1 MEPPFTARAAGPSG
15 PRGASA
21 LDPLTLASDRAAG
34 DQQADP
40 ATATLQADPAT
51 ATRQA
56 DPATATRQ
64 ADALKEHRTGSL
76 RLGTLRSYLLVLV
89 LVALGGLA
97 LFWSSQ
103 RFEQF
108 ESTAARKLQGSEQR
122 ILQLEAQNRVLHD
135 ELREIGARASVLE
148 AKLNES
154 LGQQAQLEQL
164 YKAMAVESAETLLHE
179 LERGVLLALQQLQF
193 GGAGA
198 SIAALNEFEN
208 RLGRLREPSLAAVQR
223 ALQRDLE
230 RLRAD
235 TLHDP
240 VQVAQKLDSLLAQ
253 LDGLRLLSEDR
264 QASDLGQGPRAD
276 GAPAG
281 PALEGAGPGKPDGA
295 SGTNSR
301 RAERG
306 VSEVGMFTA
315 ERVSSLLGDLART
328 AQQLGAGALAAVRD
342 LFRVTRV
349 DKPEAL
355 LMAPEQAYF
364 LREQLRMHLMS
375 AKLAAMWRNDTLF
388 KTDTSR
394 SIELLTR
401 FFDPQQ
407 RLVRTQIETLRQ
419 LQSMKLS
426 LDQQALAESL
436 AAIRNARNLREARM
450 GR

>member
-1 MEPPFTARAAGPSG
+1 MEQPLTAPAGGPSG

-21 LDPLTLASDRAAG
+21 SDPLTLA
-34 DQQADP
+34 ADP
-40 ATATLQADPAT
+40 QTPASNRATGAGQAGPSSEHKAGSV
-51 ATRQA
+51 R
-56 DPATATRQ
+56 PG
-64 ADALKEHRTGSL
+64 ALRN
-76 RLGTLRSYLLVLV
+76 YLLILG
-89 LVALGGLA
+89 LVALGAVA

-122 ILQLEAQNRVLHD
+122 MLQLEAQNRVLHD

-198 SIAALNEFEN
+198 SIAALTEFEI

-230 RLRAD
+230 RLRSD

-240 VQVAQKLDSLLAQ
+240 VQVAQKLDGLLLQ

-264 QASDLGQGPRAD
+264 QASDPGQGTGTD
-276 GAPAG
+276 GAPAS
-281 PALEGAGPGKPDGA
+281 PPERSPAGPPAGPPARPGPQGSGPGVPGGA
-295 SGTNSR
+295 ADANVRTEAQG
-301 RAERG
+301 A
-306 VSEVGMFTA
+306 SEVGLFTA
-315 ERVSSLLGDLART
+315 ERVSILFGDLART
-328 AQQLGAGALAAVRD
+328 AQQLGAGVLAAVRD

-364 LREQLRMHLMS
+364 LREQLRLHLMG
-375 AKLAAMWRNDTLF
+375 ARLAAMWRNDALF

-407 RLVRTQIETLRQ
+407 RLVRAQIETLRQ
-419 LQSMKLS
+419 LQSMRLS

>member
-1 MEPPFTARAAGPSG
+1 MEQPLTAPAGGPSG

-21 LDPLTLASDRAAG
+21 SDPLTLA
-34 DQQADP
+34 ADP
-40 ATATLQADPAT
+40 ETPASNRATGAGQAGPSSEHKAGSV
-51 ATRQA
+51 R
-56 DPATATRQ
+56 PG
-64 ADALKEHRTGSL
+64 ALRN
-76 RLGTLRSYLLVLV
+76 YLLILG
-89 LVALGGLA
+89 LVALGAVA

-122 ILQLEAQNRVLHD
+122 MLQLEAQNRVLHD

-198 SIAALNEFEN
+198 SIAALTEFEI

-230 RLRAD
+230 RLRSD

-240 VQVAQKLDSLLAQ
+240 VQVAQKLDGLLLQ

-264 QASDLGQGPRAD
+264 QASDPGQGTGTD
-276 GAPAG
+276 GAPASP
-281 PALEGAGPGKPDGA
+281 PARPAPQGSGPGVPGGA
-295 SGTNSR
+295 ADANVPTEAQG
-301 RAERG
+301 A
-306 VSEVGMFTA
+306 SEVGLFTA
-315 ERVSSLLGDLART
+315 ERVSILFGDLART
-328 AQQLGAGALAAVRD
+328 AQQLGAGVLAAVRD

-364 LREQLRMHLMS
+364 LREQLRLHLMG
-375 AKLAAMWRNDTLF
+375 ARLAAMWRNDALF

-407 RLVRTQIETLRQ
+407 RLVRAQIETLRQ
-419 LQSMKLS
+419 LQSMRLS

>member
-1 MEPPFTARAAGPSG
+1 VRP
-15 PRGASA
+15 GA
-21 LDPLTLASDRAAG
+21 
-34 DQQADP
+34 
-40 ATATLQADPAT
+40 
-51 ATRQA
+51 
-56 DPATATRQ
+56 
-64 ADALKEHRTGSL
+64 L
-76 RLGTLRSYLLVLV
+76 RNYLLILG
-89 LVALGGLA
+89 LVALGAVA

-122 ILQLEAQNRVLHD
+122 MLQLEAQNRVLHD

-198 SIAALNEFEN
+198 SIAALTEFEI

-230 RLRAD
+230 RLRSD

-240 VQVAQKLDSLLAQ
+240 VQVAQKLDGLLLQ

-264 QASDLGQGPRAD
+264 QASDPGQGTGTD
-276 GAPAG
+276 GAPASP
-281 PALEGAGPGKPDGA
+281 PARSPASRPARPAPQGSGPGVPGGA
-295 SGTNSR
+295 ADANVPTEAQG
-301 RAERG
+301 A
-306 VSEVGMFTA
+306 SEVGLFTA
-315 ERVSSLLGDLART
+315 ERVSILFGDLART
-328 AQQLGAGALAAVRD
+328 AQQLGAGVLAAVRD

-364 LREQLRMHLMS
+364 LREQLRLHLMG
-375 AKLAAMWRNDTLF
+375 ARLAAMWRNDALF

-407 RLVRTQIETLRQ
+407 RLVRAQIETLRQ
-419 LQSMKLS
+419 LQSMRLS

>member
-1 MEPPFTARAAGPSG
+1 V
-15 PRGASA
+15 SA
-21 LDPLTLASDRAAG
+21 PDPLTLASDRANG
-34 DQQADP
+34 D
-40 ATATLQADPAT
+40 
-51 ATRQA
+51 RQA
-56 DPATATRQ
+56 DPATAARQPDSASAAQQADPASAARQPYTTRQPDPATAARQ
-64 ADALKEHRTGSL
+64 ADASKAHRTGP
-76 RLGTLRSYLLVLV
+76 LRSGALRNYALVLGV
-89 LVALGGLA
+89 VALAGLA
-97 LFWSSQ
+97 LFWSGQ

-122 ILQLEAQNRVLHD
+122 MLQLEAQNRVLHD
-135 ELREIGARASVLE
+135 ELREVGARATVLE

-198 SIAALNEFEN
+198 SIAALTEFEI

-240 VQVAQKLDSLLAQ
+240 VQVAQRLDGLLAQ

-264 QASDLGQGPRAD
+264 QAGDLGQGPRAG

-281 PALEGAGPGKPDGA
+281 PSLHGAGQGKLDEASVRNARSAEKSSSEPGL
-295 SGTNSR
+295 
-301 RAERG
+301 
-306 VSEVGMFTA
+306 FTA
-315 ERVSSLLGDLART
+315 ERISGLFDDLARA
-328 AQQLGAGALAAVRD
+328 AQQLGAGALAAILD

-364 LREQLRMHLMS
+364 LREQLRLHLMG
-375 AKLAAMWRNDTLF
+375 ARLAAMWRNDALF

-407 RLVRTQIETLRQ
+407 RLVRSQIETLRQ